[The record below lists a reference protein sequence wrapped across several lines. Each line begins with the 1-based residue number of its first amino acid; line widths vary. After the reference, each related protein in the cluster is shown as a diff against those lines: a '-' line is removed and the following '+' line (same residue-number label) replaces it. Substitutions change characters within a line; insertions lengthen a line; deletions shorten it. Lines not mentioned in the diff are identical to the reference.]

1 MFIDAKGVL
10 TPYLTTI
17 FNHMFENNIYPD
29 EWTKGV
35 IVPILKKADLSDV
48 NNYRGITIMSVFTK
62 IFSIVLNNRL
72 MKWAES
78 SGTLNDCQYGFR
90 EHKETVDCIFIL
102 QNLINHA
109 LASGKNYIVLLLI

>member
-10 TPYLTTI
+10 TPYLTRN

-35 IVPILKKADLSDV
+35 IVPIPKKGDLSDV
-48 NNYRGITIMSVFTK
+48 NHYYRKITIMSVFAK

-78 SGTLNDCQYGFR
+78 SGILNDCQYGWF
-90 EHKETVDCIFIL
+90 
-102 QNLINHA
+102 
-109 LASGKNYIVLLLI
+109 